1 MTKSL
6 NAMAAKARFK
16 RRILY
21 LVVAGAA
28 MVVVAIF
35 YLASYGPLTVTLVL
49 TVTVGVFVSVVLGG
63 GLMAVGFF
71 SASSGIDDEVS
82 SAGIVPSE
90 ASKTEAEVSPLKPSS
105 EERMHDENIRP

>member
-71 SASSGIDDEVS
+71 SASSGIDDEV
-82 SAGIVPSE
+82 AK
-90 ASKTEAEVSPLKPSS
+90 ASVVSPDSPAAAKP
-105 EERMHDENIRP
+105 DAPVPLA